1 MRKNRTWGFLIRF
14 LIKLSILGVTFLF
27 LITFVCGFLR
37 MNGNAMF
44 PAIRDGDFCLYQ
56 KTNKITGND
65 IIFYRNPSG
74 AIACGRVVA
83 QGGQT
88 VTFGETGGY
97 TVDGYVFSDQNPYP
111 TYGGSQLETVVPDDC
126 FFVLHDLREDMGD
139 SRTMGVVKKD
149 QVMGKLIFLFRR
161 RGF

>member
-1 MRKNRTWGFLIRF
+1 MLCFPLFGMVTSVCTKKQKRSPETTLFFIEIHQGRLLADGSWPRAGKPSR
-14 LIKLSILGVTFLF
+14 LGK
-27 LITFVCGFLR
+27 
-37 MNGNAMF
+37 
-44 PAIRDGDFCLYQ
+44 Q
-56 KTNKITGND
+56 
-65 IIFYRNPSG
+65 
-74 AIACGRVVA
+74 
-83 QGGQT
+83 
-88 VTFGETGGY
+88 GGY